1 MTDII
6 TAMEN
11 RHAVR
16 AYDPE
21 KKIPKEI
28 TDMLREKIDL
38 LNSESKLHIQLVTD
52 EPKAFDS
59 FMAHYGK
66 FSGVTDYIAL
76 IGRKSDKLNEK
87 CGYYGEQL
95 VLLAAQLGLD
105 SCWVAMSY
113 AKVKN
118 AYTIAKGE
126 KLCCVI
132 SLGYGKTHG
141 TPHKSKSPEEVAVI
155 KDDTPE
161 WFINGVNAALL
172 APTAMNQQSFGFML
186 DGDKVLA
193 KAGKGILSDMDLGI
207 VKCHFEIGSGKELFR
222 DEMKLV

>member
-38 LNSESKLHIQLVTD
+38 LNAESKLHIQLATD

-76 IGRKSDKLNEK
+76 IGRKSDKLNEI

-113 AKVKN
+113 DKVKN

-141 TPHKSKSPEEVAVI
+141 TPHNSKSIEEVAVI

-172 APTAMNQQSFGFML
+172 APTAMNQQKFGFML

-207 VKCHFEIGSGKELFR
+207 VKYHFEIGSGKELFR

>member
-38 LNSESKLHIQLVTD
+38 LNAESKLHIQLVTA

-76 IGRKSDKLNEK
+76 IGRKSDKLNEI

-95 VLLAAQLGLD
+95 VLLAALLGLD
-105 SCWVAMSY
+105 SCLVAMSY
-113 AKVKN
+113 AKVN
-118 AYTIAKGE
+118 IAYTIA
-126 KLCCVI
+126 
-132 SLGYGKTHG
+132 
-141 TPHKSKSPEEVAVI
+141 
-155 KDDTPE
+155 
-161 WFINGVNAALL
+161 
-172 APTAMNQQSFGFML
+172 
-186 DGDKVLA
+186 
-193 KAGKGILSDMDLGI
+193 
-207 VKCHFEIGSGKELFR
+207 
-222 DEMKLV
+222 

>member
-16 AYDPE
+16 TYDPE

-28 TDMLREKIDL
+28 TDKLREKIDL
-38 LNSESKLHIQLVTD
+38 LNSESGLHIQLVTD

-76 IGRKSDKLNEK
+76 IGRKSDKLNEI

-113 AKVKN
+113 AGKICLYDCKR
-118 AYTIAKGE
+118 GE
-126 KLCCVI
+126 AVLCYL
-132 SLGYGKTHG
+132 SRLR
-141 TPHKSKSPEEVAVI
+141 
-155 KDDTPE
+155 KDARNT
-161 WFINGVNAALL
+161 
-172 APTAMNQQSFGFML
+172 T
-186 DGDKVLA
+186 
-193 KAGKGILSDMDLGI
+193 
-207 VKCHFEIGSGKELFR
+207 
-222 DEMKLV
+222 

>member
-6 TAMEN
+6 TAMKN

-28 TDMLREKIDL
+28 TDKLREKIDL
-38 LNSESKLHIQLVTD
+38 LNSESGLHIQLVTD

-76 IGRKSDKLNEK
+76 IGRKNDKLNEI
-87 CGYYGEQL
+87 CGYCGEQL

-126 KLCCVI
+126 KRHCERCF
-132 SLGYGKTHG
+132 SRTRH
-141 TPHKSKSPEEVAVI
+141 
-155 KDDTPE
+155 
-161 WFINGVNAALL
+161 
-172 APTAMNQQSFGFML
+172 
-186 DGDKVLA
+186 VLYQHMT
-193 KAGKGILSDMDLGI
+193 AGKQGGNEHFHYVMLAYNDFFDLS
-207 VKCHFEIGSGKELFR
+207 
-222 DEMKLV
+222 

>member
-38 LNSESKLHIQLVTD
+38 LNAESKLHIQLATD

-76 IGRKSDKLNEK
+76 IGRKSDKLNEI

-113 AKVKN
+113 AKVKKRLYDCKRGEAVLCYLSRLRKDTRN
-118 AYTIAKGE
+118 A
-126 KLCCVI
+126 
-132 SLGYGKTHG
+132 
-141 TPHKSKSPEEVAVI
+141 P
-155 KDDTPE
+155 
-161 WFINGVNAALL
+161 
-172 APTAMNQQSFGFML
+172 
-186 DGDKVLA
+186 
-193 KAGKGILSDMDLGI
+193 
-207 VKCHFEIGSGKELFR
+207 
-222 DEMKLV
+222 